1 MRGFKEDNMNE
12 LMKVFLEY
20 KADEDG
26 YDRWS
31 LLEDFL
37 TELNTQLTSYD
48 AWVLVQKLMS
58 SKELLEYLEP
68 YITIN
73 NINDVKI

>member
-1 MRGFKEDNMNE
+1 MNE
-12 LMKVFLEY
+12 LMQTFLEFETQ
-20 KADEDG
+20 EDG
-26 YDRWS
+26 YDRWN

-37 TELNTQLTSYD
+37 AELNTQLSSYD

-73 NINDVKI
+73 NINDVEI

>member
-1 MRGFKEDNMNE
+1 MNE
-12 LMKVFLEY
+12 LMQTFLEFETQ
-20 KADEDG
+20 ED
-26 YDRWS
+26 YDKWN

-37 TELNTQLTSYD
+37 AELNTQLTSYD

-58 SKELLEYLEP
+58 TKELLEYLEP

>member
-1 MRGFKEDNMNE
+1 MNE

>member
-1 MRGFKEDNMNE
+1 MNE
-12 LMKVFLEY
+12 LMQTFLEF
-20 KADEDG
+20 ETQEG
-26 YDRWS
+26 YDKWN

-37 TELNTQLTSYD
+37 AELNTQLTSYD

-68 YITIN
+68 Y
-73 NINDVKI
+73 KRC

>member
-1 MRGFKEDNMNE
+1 MNE

-20 KADEDG
+20 KTDEDG

-58 SKELLEYLEP
+58 PQELKEYMAP
-68 YITIN
+68 YIDIE
-73 NINDVKI
+73 I

>member
-1 MRGFKEDNMNE
+1 MNE

-26 YDRWS
+26 YDKWN

-37 TELNTQLTSYD
+37 AELNTQLTSYD

>member
-1 MRGFKEDNMNE
+1 MNE
-12 LMKVFLEY
+12 LMKEKQEY
-20 KADEDG
+20 KTDEDG

-37 TELNTQLTSYD
+37 TELNTQLSSYD

-73 NINDVKI
+73 KNYIDIEI

>member
-1 MRGFKEDNMNE
+1 MNE

-68 YITIN
+68 Y
-73 NINDVKI
+73 KRC